1 MPQKVDRVILKICKF
16 FDMKTPHKY
25 NARKAKSNGEPI
37 EGTDDL
43 FTAEYRGEKIKIK
56 GKFLKQGEERDLS
69 DVMFSIFTL
78 DEIRTIIKHRQFR
91 GMKTLQMSKDKQ
103 DEFSE
108 VIKKIE
114 DMFDV

>member
-1 MPQKVDRVILKICKF
+1 MEKDNNKVDNW
-16 FDMKTPHKY
+16 DEY
-25 NARKAKSNGEPI
+25 N
-37 EGTDDL
+37 
-43 FTAEYRGEKIKIK
+43 EK
-56 GKFLKQGEERDLS
+56 LHLS

-91 GMKTLQMSKDKQ
+91 GMKILQMSKDKQ
-103 DEFSE
+103 NEFSE